1 MVAAIVVAVLWA
13 AVALIERSH
22 RWPKTWRIAGGVLL
36 ILIIGYTGMSVEDWY
51 EKEKCAIKVRKMVPN
66 AYGDLD
72 DMTLGRKV
80 LAKYPNCSLPA
91 ETSPK

>member
-22 RWPKTWRIAGGVLL
+22 RWARTSRIAGGVLL
-36 ILIIGYTGMSVEDWY
+36 ILLIGYAGMSVEDWY
-51 EKEKCAIKVRKMVPN
+51 EKEKCATKVRKIAPN

-72 DMTLGRKV
+72 DMTLGKKV

-91 ETSPK
+91 ESAPK